1 MSGAAKAKART
12 VTDALIEARAV
23 AGGSSRP
30 PPARSDVAPAPAVKT
45 ILVVDD
51 DPGVRATLARALST
65 QYEVYQASDGAE
77 AAELVARIPPP
88 SLLVCDVVMPR
99 LDGFTL
105 AKVFKSHPLL
115 RHVPIMFLTSRSSPQ
130 DMVKGIGLGARQYV
144 LKPFNL
150 SEVLAKIAKIV
161 G

>member
-1 MSGAAKAKART
+1 MSNGAAKAKT
-12 VTDALIEARAV
+12 LQDALVEARAI
-23 AGGSSRP
+23 AGGSSSRP
-30 PPARSDVAPAPAVKT
+30 PPPQPAQGKKT

-51 DPGVRATLARALST
+51 DAGVRATLSRALAGR
-65 QYEVYQASDGAE
+65 YEVYQAADGAE
-77 AAELVARIPPP
+77 AAELAARIPPP

-115 RHVPIMFLTSRSSPQ
+115 RHVPIMFLTSRSGPA

-150 SEVLAKIAKIV
+150 GELLAKIDKIV

>member
-1 MSGAAKAKART
+1 MSGAAKTKT
-12 VTDALIEARAV
+12 VHEALIEARAV

-30 PPARSDVAPAPAVKT
+30 PPPVPQPSDARKT
-45 ILVVDD
+45 ILIVDD
-51 DPGVRATLARALST
+51 DPSVRATLARALSAR
-65 QYEVYQASDGAE
+65 YHVYQAADGAE
-77 AAELVARIPPP
+77 AAELAARIPPP

-150 SEVLAKIAKIV
+150 GELLSKIAKIV

>member
-1 MSGAAKAKART
+1 MSQGAAKKKT
-12 VTDALIEARAV
+12 LQEALVEARAI
-23 AGGSSRP
+23 AAGSSRP
-30 PPARSDVAPAPAVKT
+30 PPPEPFTGKKT

-51 DPGVRATLARALST
+51 DAGVRATLVRALAGR
-65 QYEVYQASDGAE
+65 YHVHQAADGAE
-77 AAELVARIPPP
+77 AAELAARIPAP

-115 RHVPIMFLTSRSSPQ
+115 RHVPIMFLTSRSGPN
-130 DMVKGIGLGARQYV
+130 DMVRGIGLGARQYV

-150 SEVLAKIAKIV
+150 SDLLAKIEKIV